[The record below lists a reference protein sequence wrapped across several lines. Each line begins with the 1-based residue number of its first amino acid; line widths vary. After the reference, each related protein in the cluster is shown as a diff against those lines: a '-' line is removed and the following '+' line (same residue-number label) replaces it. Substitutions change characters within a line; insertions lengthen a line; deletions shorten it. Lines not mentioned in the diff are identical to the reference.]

1 MLRTES
7 VRDEVSCPP
16 LSSIVR
22 MTFSANVIRST
33 NTSCHMRTRQ
43 EQGQVAGSRDDA
55 HSRVLVRDCRRLPE
69 ELRLAARV
77 IEPQRDPRARL
88 SPDTERCPAPTT
100 WLHARNHHGH
110 NGLGAQP
117 PLPVVADLSGQN
129 SWPAVADRCSLG
141 VAGSFSRYGTV
152 WLYAAELDE
161 HSLEPHILNQSFS
174 VRKHDA
180 GNTPPPRRKTRQSG
194 GAPPNRPSTKL
205 NDALRN

>member
-1 MLRTES
+1 MLRTQS

-22 MTFSANVIRST
+22 MTFSASVIRST

-55 HSRVLVRDCRRLPE
+55 HNRVLVRDRRRLPE

-88 SPDTERCPAPTT
+88 SPDTEPRLAHTT
-100 WLHARNHHGH
+100 WLHAPQSPRPQRTRHPTT
-110 NGLGAQP
+110 ATRA
-117 PLPVVADLSGQN
+117 ADLSGQN
-129 SWPAVADRCSLG
+129 SWPGVAGGCSLG

-180 GNTPPPRRKTRQSG
+180 ANTPPRTERC
-194 GAPPNRPSTKL
+194 ANR
-205 NDALRN
+205 AGHHQIA

>member
-1 MLRTES
+1 MLRTQS

-22 MTFSANVIRST
+22 MTFSASVICST

-55 HSRVLVRDCRRLPE
+55 HSRVLVRGRRRLPE

-88 SPDTERCPAPTT
+88 SPDTERCPAHTT

-129 SWPAVADRCSLG
+129 SWPAVADGCSVG
-141 VAGSFSRYGTV
+141 VAESFSRYGTV
-152 WLYAAELDE
+152 WLYAAGLDE
-161 HSLEPHILNQSFS
+161 HSLAPHILNQSFS

-180 GNTPPPRRKTRQSG
+180 GNTPPRAERRADRAGHHQI
-194 GAPPNRPSTKL
+194 A
-205 NDALRN
+205 